1 MNSKEVK
8 IKIYSDSDDISPINS
23 GLRQIELESVPIAF
37 TSPKS
42 FVPEE
47 DTIII
52 LQIDSLDSK
61 LLQEISNQRKNISNK
76 LIVIIRSN
84 NALLVSSIVKMGF
97 TDIFVFPYEL
107 VKFTSYVKEVIA
119 NGLYKTTSFKNDNI
133 IPERYDL
140 STIIGSSPNFNRTVD
155 LAKKVSDQSSSNILL
170 LGETGTGKGLFARA
184 IHNHGKF
191 RNEPFVDIICTA
203 IPENL
208 LESELFG
215 YEAGAFT
222 SARARKPGLFELAG
236 DGTLFLDEIGDMSF
250 GLQAKLLRAIE
261 KKVIKRLGGVVDIP
275 VNARI
280 ISATNRN
287 IEKMV
292 EDGLFRRD
300 LYHRLNV
307 VTINIPPLRE
317 RGEDVIELANHFI
330 EQFNR
335 DFSKSVKKI
344 SRELKHFFLGYPWP
358 GNVRELK
365 NAIERAVLLAE
376 AGDLSLADFANL
388 INALPVTVNSKNQE
402 DELPANIVRVDLN
415 YATTNLRKLSKHY
428 AMLVLEKV
436 GGNKSQAAKLLG
448 ISRPKLDTLLSK
460 KK

>member
-8 IKIYSDSDDISPINS
+8 IKIYSDTEDISPINS
-23 GLRQIELESVPIAF
+23 GLRQIELESVPIAY

-42 FVPEE
+42 FYPEE

-52 LQIDSLDSK
+52 MQIDSLDSK
-61 LLQEISNQRKNISNK
+61 LLQEISSQRKNISNK
-76 LIVIIRSN
+76 IIIIIRSN

-107 VKFTSYVKEVIA
+107 VKFTIYIKDIIA
-119 NGLYKTTSFKNDNI
+119 NGLYKTTSFKNNENVSD
-133 IPERYDL
+133 RYDL
-140 STIIGSSPNFNRTVD
+140 TSIIGSSPKFNKTVE

-184 IHNHGKF
+184 IHNYGKY
-191 RNEPFVDIICTA
+191 RNEPFVDIVCTA

-222 SARARKPGLFELAG
+222 SARTKKPGLFELAG
-236 DGTLFLDEIGDMSF
+236 EGTLFLDEIGDMSY

-261 KKVIKRLGGVVDIP
+261 KKVIKRLGGVVDIS

-300 LYHRLNV
+300 LFHRLNV
-307 VTINIPPLRE
+307 VTIDIPPLRE
-317 RGEDVIELANHFI
+317 REEDVIYLANHFI
-330 EQFNR
+330 DQFNK

-344 SRELKHFFLGYPWP
+344 TRELKYFFLGYPWP

-365 NAIERAVLLAE
+365 NAIERAVLLSE
-376 AGDLSLADFANL
+376 NGDLSLSDFTNL
-388 INALPVTVNSKNQE
+388 INAVPVVANNLIG
-402 DELPANIVRVDLN
+402 DEIPSNIVRMDLN

-428 AMLVLEKV
+428 AGLVLEKV